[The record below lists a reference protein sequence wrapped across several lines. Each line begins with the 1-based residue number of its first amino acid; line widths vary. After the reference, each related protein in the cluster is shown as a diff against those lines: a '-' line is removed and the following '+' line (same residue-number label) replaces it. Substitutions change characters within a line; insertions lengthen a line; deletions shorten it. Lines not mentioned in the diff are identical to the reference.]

1 MEKKK
6 TILAAT
12 FAVYLAAA
20 VYLLFMRHAASD
32 MLFSEYVRQNTNF
45 IPFFS
50 FYVLF
55 TTPYISSLVLVPFF
69 KNLIGNLVLFL
80 PWGIMLPLLGK
91 RFKSAKPF
99 FLLTACVIIAVELL
113 QLVFKVG
120 ICDVEDFILNMLG
133 AAIGYLI
140 TRILTQK
147 KAD

>member
-1 MEKKK
+1 MRKKK
-6 TILAAT
+6 TLLITGLI
-12 FAVYLAAA
+12 VYLAAA
-20 VYLLFMRHAASD
+20 VWLLFMRHAASD
-32 MLFSEYVRQNTNF
+32 MPFSEYVRQNTNF

-50 FYVLF
+50 FYVLY

-133 AAIGYLI
+133 AAIGYII

-147 KAD
+147 TTD

>member
-1 MEKKK
+1 MGKKK
-6 TILAAT
+6 TILAAA

-50 FYVLF
+50 FYVLY
-55 TTPYISSLVLVPFF
+55 TTPYISYRVLVPFCV
-69 KNLIGNLVLFL
+69 NLFGNLALFF
-80 PWGIMLPLLGK
+80 PWGVLLPMLDK
-91 RFKSAKPF
+91 RLKNAKSF

-133 AAIGYLI
+133 AAIGYII
-140 TRILTQK
+140 TRMLTQK
-147 KAD
+147 TTD

>member
-1 MEKKK
+1 MRKKK
-6 TILAAT
+6 TLLITGLI
-12 FAVYLAAA
+12 VYLAAT

-32 MLFSEYVRQNTNF
+32 MPFSEYVRQNTNF

-50 FYVLF
+50 FYVLY

-133 AAIGYLI
+133 AAIGYII

-147 KAD
+147 TTD

>member
-1 MEKKK
+1 M
-6 TILAAT
+6 LL
-12 FAVYLAAA
+12 YLAA
-20 VYLLFMRHAASD
+20 VIYLLFCRHASSD
-32 MLFSEYVRQNTNF
+32 VPLGEYARYNTNF

-69 KNLIGNLVLFL
+69 KNLIGNLALFF
-80 PWGIMLPLLGK
+80 PWGVLLPMLDK
-91 RFKSAKPF
+91 RLKNAKSF

-133 AAIGYLI
+133 AAIGYII

-147 KAD
+147 TTD

>member
-1 MEKKK
+1 MKKQK
-6 TILAAT
+6 RLLYLLMLL
-12 FAVYLAAA
+12 YLAA
-20 VYLLFMRHAASD
+20 VIYLLFCRHASSD
-32 MLFSEYVRQNTNF
+32 VPLGEYARYNTNF

-99 FLLTACVIIAVELL
+99 FLLTAMVIICVELM
-113 QLVFKVG
+113 QLVFRVG
-120 ICDVEDFILNMLG
+120 TCDIEDFLLNMLG
-133 AAIGYLI
+133 AAIGYII

-147 KAD
+147 KTD

>member
-1 MEKKK
+1 MC
-6 TILAAT
+6 
-12 FAVYLAAA
+12 
-20 VYLLFMRHAASD
+20 
-32 MLFSEYVRQNTNF
+32 FSQRRIYPHWCLCR
-45 IPFFS
+45 FS
-50 FYVLF
+50 R
-55 TTPYISSLVLVPFF
+55 
-69 KNLIGNLVLFL
+69 NLIGNLVLFL

-133 AAIGYLI
+133 AAIGYII

>member
-1 MEKKK
+1 M
-6 TILAAT
+6 LL
-12 FAVYLAAA
+12 YLAA
-20 VYLLFMRHAASD
+20 VIYLLFCRHASSD
-32 MLFSEYVRQNTNF
+32 VPLGEYARYNTNF

-69 KNLIGNLVLFL
+69 KNLIGNLALFF
-80 PWGIMLPLLGK
+80 PWGVLLPMLDK
-91 RFKSAKPF
+91 RLKNAKSF

-120 ICDVEDFILNMLG
+120 TCDIEDFLLNMLG
-133 AAIGYLI
+133 AAIGYII

-147 KAD
+147 TTD

>member
-1 MEKKK
+1 MGKKK

-50 FYVLF
+50 FYVLY
-55 TTPYISSLVLVPFF
+55 TTPYISYRVLVPFF

-133 AAIGYLI
+133 AAIGYII

-147 KAD
+147 TTD

>member
-1 MEKKK
+1 MRKKK
-6 TILAAT
+6 TLLITGLI
-12 FAVYLAAA
+12 VYLAAA
-20 VYLLFMRHAASD
+20 VWLLFMRHAASD
-32 MLFSEYVRQNTNF
+32 MPFSEYVRQNTNF

-50 FYVLF
+50 FYVLY

-91 RFKSAKPF
+91 RFKSAKSF

-133 AAIGYLI
+133 AAIGYII

-147 KAD
+147 TTD

>member
-1 MEKKK
+1 MRKKK
-6 TILAAT
+6 TLLITGLI
-12 FAVYLAAA
+12 VYLAAA
-20 VYLLFMRHAASD
+20 VWLLFMRHAASD
-32 MLFSEYVRQNTNF
+32 MPFSEYVRQNTNF

-50 FYVLF
+50 FYVLY

-120 ICDVEDFILNMLG
+120 ICDIEDFILNMLG
-133 AAIGYLI
+133 AAAGWLI
-140 TRILTQK
+140 ISK
-147 KAD
+147 KTDC

>member
-133 AAIGYLI
+133 AAAGWLI
-140 TRILTQK
+140 ISK
-147 KAD
+147 KTDC

>member
-50 FYVLF
+50 FYVLY
-55 TTPYISSLVLVPFF
+55 TTPYISYRVLVPFCV
-69 KNLIGNLVLFL
+69 NLFGNLALFF
-80 PWGIMLPLLGK
+80 PWGVLLPMLDK
-91 RFKSAKPF
+91 RFCSAKRF
-99 FLLTACVIIAVELL
+99 FILTACVIIAVELL
-113 QLVFKVG
+113 QLILKVG
-120 ICDVEDFILNMLG
+120 VCDVEEFLLNLLG
-133 AAIGYLI
+133 AAAGWLI
-140 TRILTQK
+140 IRK
-147 KAD
+147 KVTSS

>member
-50 FYVLF
+50 FYVLY
-55 TTPYISSLVLVPFF
+55 TTPYISYRVLVPFF

-120 ICDVEDFILNMLG
+120 ICDIEDFILNMLG
-133 AAIGYLI
+133 AAAGWLI
-140 TRILTQK
+140 ISK
-147 KAD
+147 KTDC